1 MVLIENAFDINGSQ
15 IKFRHH
21 CWKVFEFVKFGY
33 STCKGDSLPLIQEY
47 SEYNYTDLELFH
59 VFSTVDIKNKETT
72 MVIQFLE
79 VICQLPQKRP

>member
-1 MVLIENAFDINGSQ
+1 MENAVGINDSQ
-15 IKFRHH
+15 IKSRHH
-21 CWKVFEFVKFGY
+21 CWKVLEFVKFGY
-33 STCKGDSLPLIQEY
+33 GTCKGDSLSLIQEY
-47 SEYNYTDLELFH
+47 SEYNYKDLELFH

>member
-1 MVLIENAFDINGSQ
+1 MENAVGINDSQ

-33 STCKGDSLPLIQEY
+33 GTCKGDSLPLIQEY
-47 SEYNYTDLELFH
+47 SEYNYTDLEWFH
-59 VFSTVDIKNKETT
+59 NVFSTVDIKNKETT

>member
-1 MVLIENAFDINGSQ
+1 MENAVGINGSQ
-15 IKFRHH
+15 IKSMYH
-21 CWKVFEFVKFGY
+21 CWKVLEFVKFGY
-33 STCKGDSLPLIQEY
+33 GTCKGDSLPLIQEY